1 MKAALGS
8 YSVLRPPVPSEVA
21 VDLELP
27 PHWAWITTSG
37 AADLAERISTAFER
51 PDDEL
56 MDAVAEW
63 LLPAGSGSVA
73 LAREAVDGG
82 RTAQVSGV
90 SVLYFQRER
99 AADSVDRVERVPF
112 GDDQS
117 LVFSERWLE
126 VDEDASALVR
136 FFSIGTVPD
145 EPLAAVTS
153 ALEHLTVLTPEAVP
167 AFTITARLD

>member
-1 MKAALGS
+1 L
-8 YSVLRPPVPSEVA
+8 PSEVA
-21 VDLELP
+21 VDFELP

-37 AADLAERISTAFER
+37 AADLAERISTAFEG
-51 PDDEL
+51 PDHEL

-82 RTAQVSGV
+82 HTAQVSGV
-90 SVLYFQRER
+90 SVLVLPGEH
-99 AADSVDRVERVPF
+99 AADSVDSVERVPF
-112 GDDQS
+112 GDNQS
-117 LVFSERWLE
+117 LVFSECWLE

-145 EPLAAVTS
+145 EPLATVTS
-153 ALEHLTVLTPEAVP
+153 ALGHLTVLTPEAVP